1 MSQRRLRLVTLM
13 AERHV
18 QLHLLVFRTRHH
30 VAMETQPG
38 LPVGALT
45 DPR

>member
-13 AERHV
+13 VKRHF
-18 QLHLLVFRTRHH
+18 QLRLLVLRTRHH